1 MVPISWAPFFPCAS
15 LPIAVSARICSFL
28 FTPKAFLEKQ
38 MSLQLDFS
46 CDLEPVARS
55 FGRGWGISAQHS
67 CAYQLEQFLDC
78 LDFNHSMPV
87 GPGDDLNLIC
97 DLIHISHEW
106 ELALQRISSSFW
118 VLSLCIELF
127 FWVHWDL
134 MIKIGSPKG
143 TLTLRDWKRWYCLA
157 VGKVYETLAFGN
169 QEHGDIMTGEHIL

>member
-87 GPGDDLNLIC
+87 GPGDDSNLIC

-118 VLSLCIELF
+118 VLSLCHRTVFLGPLGP
-127 FWVHWDL
+127 DD
-134 MIKIGSPKG
+134 K
-143 TLTLRDWKRWYCLA
+143 DWKSQGYLNSPRLEEM
-157 VGKVYETLAFGN
+157 VLFGSR
-169 QEHGDIMTGEHIL
+169 EGL